1 MCKGL
6 VVRDEAGCLKK
17 HFYLNRLETECKE
30 LRDEGEMVREGL
42 SYQESCGKGQ

>member
-6 VVRDEAGCLKK
+6 VVRDKVGCLKK
-17 HFYLNRLETECKE
+17 YFYLNRMEIECKE

-42 SYQESCGKGQ
+42 LY